1 MKARFRGYLTR
12 IPLIV
17 LLTVPFLLLV
27 SGAVGTVGYLSYES
41 GRRSIEALVDRLT
54 YQVSERVGDRLAGY
68 LRTPRD
74 IVRLS
79 ATALEN
85 GELNPDDFRQIEKDF
100 LHKIRAFRSL
110 STLSFGNT
118 RGEVIGTG
126 RDRSGFVALPN
137 RLVVWEA
144 IGKAPNTRRF
154 YEVDDRGD
162 RRQKVL
168 HITRDFDV
176 RQRGWYKAAA
186 TANRETWSPVFPVLN
201 IPVAAVSAVAPVYR
215 DARLQGVV
223 SSDLLLPDIGLFLAS
238 LRISPG
244 GKVFLVDRSG
254 DLVATSTA
262 EKPFLFDKGR
272 LTRVSASDSRD
283 PAIRSAALALPK
295 REIRSRQRFDFTLDD
310 QRYFAWVQPYR
321 DTVGLDWSI
330 VTAIPFADFTADI
343 AGNNRRTL
351 LLSGLTL
358 LLAGGIGIITARVV
372 VAPIRRLQQAAN
384 ALTRGELD
392 YPVRD
397 DGVGEVAS
405 LAGAFREMAGQLDR
419 SFRSLEA
426 SERRFSTLL
435 REVPIGI
442 SVFDA
447 TGQQIL
453 LNRNGEEMIG
463 RGMIATEI
471 DRLSDI
477 YELYIAGT
485 DILYPVDR
493 LPVSLA
499 LQGFTASADDIEVV
513 VNGERIPLEVRA
525 IPILDE
531 TGGILYAILAFQD
544 ISERRESERTRA
556 TYERELEKR
565 LAEQRE
571 IILQNEAVY
580 RAIVN
585 ALPDSLFR
593 LRRDGTYLDLHL
605 APDAGLYPLPLTDGA
620 RTAIDSAIETGEVQ
634 VYEFPFQEGDR
645 EYRKEARVVRLTDD
659 GVLAIVRD
667 ITERYGIER
676 IKDEFISV
684 VSHELRTP
692 LTAIRGSL
700 GLLGSG
706 VYRERPERSAELLTI
721 ALNNSERLT
730 RLINDILDLE
740 RLESGKTKLVKEP
753 CRVADLARQ
762 AIESV
767 GVLAESAGVT
777 LVQDTEDSEILAAP
791 DALVQTLTNLLSNAI
806 KFSPRG
812 STVRLTTSI
821 ERSGDRSFLR
831 FEVRDRGTGIPA
843 DKLTSIFDR
852 FQQVN
857 VSDSRRKGGTGLGLA
872 ICRSIVG
879 QHGGKIWV
887 ESVLGE
893 GSVFYFTIP
902 LDGRSDSIG

>member
-1 MKARFRGYLTR
+1 
-12 IPLIV
+12 
-17 LLTVPFLLLV
+17 
-27 SGAVGTVGYLSYES
+27 
-41 GRRSIEALVDRLT
+41 
-54 YQVSERVGDRLAGY
+54 
-68 LRTPRD
+68 
-74 IVRLS
+74 
-79 ATALEN
+79 
-85 GELNPDDFRQIEKDF
+85 
-100 LHKIRAFRSL
+100 
-110 STLSFGNT
+110 
-118 RGEVIGTG
+118 
-126 RDRSGFVALPN
+126 
-137 RLVVWEA
+137 
-144 IGKAPNTRRF
+144 
-154 YEVDDRGD
+154 
-162 RRQKVL
+162 
-168 HITRDFDV
+168 
-176 RQRGWYKAAA
+176 
-186 TANRETWSPVFPVLN
+186 
-201 IPVAAVSAVAPVYR
+201 
-215 DARLQGVV
+215 VV

-244 GKVFLVDRSG
+244 GRVFILDRSG
-254 DLVATSTA
+254 ELVATSTA
-262 EKPFLFDKGR
+262 EKQFLLDNGR
-272 LTRVSASDSRD
+272 LTRVSARDSRD

-295 REIRSRQRFDFTLDD
+295 REIRSRQRFDFTLDG
-310 QRYFAWVQPYR
+310 QRYFAWVQPYG
-321 DTVGLDWSI
+321 DTDGLDWSI
-330 VTAIPFADFTADI
+330 VTAIPETDFTADI

-358 LLAGGIGIITARVV
+358 LLAGGIGIVTARAV
-372 VAPIRRLQQAAN
+372 VAPIRRLQRAAN

-392 YPVRD
+392 YPVRG

-405 LAGAFREMAGQLDR
+405 LAAAFREMAGQLDR

-453 LNRNGEEMIG
+453 LNRSGEGILG
-463 RGMIATEI
+463 RGVIATEI

-485 DILYPVDR
+485 DIPYPVAR

-499 LQGFTASADDIEVV
+499 LRGLLASADDIEVV

-565 LAEQRE
+565 VAEQRE
-571 IILQNEAVY
+571 IILQNEAIY

-605 APDAGLYPLPLTDGA
+605 TPNAGLYPLPLTDGA
-620 RTAIDSAIETGEVQ
+620 RTAIERAIESGEVQ
-634 VYEFPFQEGDR
+634 VYEFPLVQGDR
-645 EYRKEARVVRLTDD
+645 EYRKEARVVRLTDE

-706 VYRERPERSAELLTI
+706 VYRDRPDRAAELLTI

-730 RLINDILDLE
+730 RLVNDILDLE
-740 RLESGKTKLVKEP
+740 RLQSGKTKLVKEP
-753 CRVADLARQ
+753 CQVGVLAQQ

-777 LVQDTEDSEILAAP
+777 LIQETEDLEIFAAP

-806 KFSPRG
+806 KFSPQG
-812 STVRLTTSI
+812 NVIHLTTSV
-821 ERSGDRSFLR
+821 EQQDNRSFLR
-831 FEVRDRGTGIPA
+831 FAVRDCGTGIPA

-852 FQQVN
+852 FGQVN

-872 ICRSIVG
+872 ICKSIVG

-887 ESVLGE
+887 ESVLGQ

-902 LDGRSDSIG
+902 LDGRSNE

>member
-1 MKARFRGYLTR
+1 
-12 IPLIV
+12 
-17 LLTVPFLLLV
+17 
-27 SGAVGTVGYLSYES
+27 
-41 GRRSIEALVDRLT
+41 
-54 YQVSERVGDRLAGY
+54 
-68 LRTPRD
+68 
-74 IVRLS
+74 
-79 ATALEN
+79 
-85 GELNPDDFRQIEKDF
+85 
-100 LHKIRAFRSL
+100 
-110 STLSFGNT
+110 
-118 RGEVIGTG
+118 
-126 RDRSGFVALPN
+126 
-137 RLVVWEA
+137 
-144 IGKAPNTRRF
+144 
-154 YEVDDRGD
+154 
-162 RRQKVL
+162 
-168 HITRDFDV
+168 
-176 RQRGWYKAAA
+176 
-186 TANRETWSPVFPVLN
+186 
-201 IPVAAVSAVAPVYR
+201 
-215 DARLQGVV
+215 
-223 SSDLLLPDIGLFLAS
+223 
-238 LRISPG
+238 
-244 GKVFLVDRSG
+244 
-254 DLVATSTA
+254 VATSTA
-262 EKPFLFDKGR
+262 EKPFLLDRGR
-272 LTRVSASDSRD
+272 LTRVSGRGSSD
-283 PAIRSAALALPK
+283 PAIRAAAFALSD
-295 REIRSRQRFDFTLDD
+295 RQSRTRQRFDFTLNG
-310 QRYFAWVQPYR
+310 QRHFAWVQPYG
-321 DTVGLDWSI
+321 DTHGLDWSI
-330 VTAIPFADFTADI
+330 VTVIPETDFTADI

-358 LLAGGIGIITARVV
+358 LLAGGIGILTARAV
-372 VAPIRRLQQAAN
+372 VAPIRRLQRAAN

-392 YPVRD
+392 YPVRG

-405 LAGAFREMAGQLDR
+405 LAGAFRKMAGQLDH

-453 LNRNGEEMIG
+453 LKRSGEGILG
-463 RGMIATEI
+463 RGVIATEI

-485 DILYPVDR
+485 DTPYPVEG

-499 LQGFTASADDIEVV
+499 LRGLTVSADDIEVA

-556 TYERELEKR
+556 NYERELEKR
-565 LAEQRE
+565 VAQQRE

-580 RAIVN
+580 QAIVN

-605 APDAGLYPLPLTDGA
+605 TPDAGVSPFPLTEGTQA
-620 RTAIDSAIETGEVQ
+620 VIERAIESGEVQ
-634 VYEFPFQEGDR
+634 VYEFPLWEGDR
-645 EYRKEARVVRLTDD
+645 EYRKEARVVRLTDEE
-659 GVLAIVRD
+659 VLAIVRD

-700 GLLGSG
+700 GLLNSG
-706 VYRERPERSAELLTI
+706 FYAGQPDRAAELLTI

-740 RLESGKTKLVKEP
+740 RLQSGKTKLVKEP
-753 CRVADLARQ
+753 CRVADLAQQ

-767 GVLAESAGVT
+767 GLLAESAGVT
-777 LVQDTEDSEILAAP
+777 LIQDTEDLEIFAAP

-806 KFSPRG
+806 KFSPRD
-812 STVRLTTSI
+812 SVVRLTTSI
-821 ERSGDRSFLR
+821 ERQDNHSFLR
-831 FEVRDRGTGIPA
+831 FAVCDRGTGIPA

-872 ICRSIVG
+872 ICKSIVG

-893 GSVFYFTIP
+893 GSVFCFTIP
-902 LDGRSDSIG
+902 LEG

>member
-1 MKARFRGYLTR
+1 MKVHFRGYLAR
-12 IPLIV
+12 IPLSF

-27 SGAVGTVGYLSYES
+27 SGAVATVGYLSYES
-41 GRRSIEALVDRLT
+41 GRRSIEALIDRLT
-54 YQVSERVGDRLAGY
+54 DQVSERVGDRLAGY
-68 LRTPRD
+68 LRTPHD
-74 IVRLS
+74 IVQLS

-85 GELNPDDFRQIEKDF
+85 GELNPDDFRQLEKDF

-110 STLSFGNT
+110 STLTFGNT
-118 RGEVIGTG
+118 RGEVVGAG
-126 RDRSGFVALPN
+126 RDRSGFVARPN
-137 RLVVWEA
+137 RLTVWEA
-144 IGKAPNTRRF
+144 LGKAPNTRRF
-154 YEVDDRGD
+154 YEVDERGE
-162 RRQKVL
+162 RREKVL
-168 HITRDFDV
+168 HITKDFDV
-176 RQRGWYKAAA
+176 RQRVWYRAAV

-201 IPVAAVSAVAPVYR
+201 LPVATVSAVAPVYR
-215 DARLQGVV
+215 NGRLQGVV
-223 SSDLLLPDIGLFLAS
+223 SSDLLLPDIGWFLAS

-244 GKVFLVDRSG
+244 GRIFITDRSG
-254 DLVATSTA
+254 YLVAASTA
-262 EKPFLFDKGR
+262 EKPFLLDQGR
-272 LTRVSASDSRD
+272 LTRVSAQDSSD
-283 PAIRSAALALPK
+283 PAIRAAAFALPESQS
-295 REIRSRQRFDFTLDD
+295 RGRQRFDFTLDG
-310 QRYFAWVQPYR
+310 QRHFAWVQPYT
-321 DTVGLDWSI
+321 DGLDWSI
-330 VTAIPFADFTADI
+330 VTVIPEADFTADI
-343 AGNNRRTL
+343 AGNNRQTL

-358 LLAGGIGIITARVV
+358 LLAGGIGILTARAV
-372 VAPIRRLQQAAN
+372 VAPIRRLQRAAN

-392 YPVRD
+392 YPVQG
-397 DGVGEVAS
+397 DGLGEVAS
-405 LAGAFREMAGQLDR
+405 LAGAFRKMAGQLDR

-453 LNRNGEEMIG
+453 LNRSGEGILG
-463 RGMIATEI
+463 CGVIATEI

-477 YELYIAGT
+477 YKLYIAGT
-485 DILYPVDR
+485 DTPYPVEA

-499 LQGFTASADDIEVV
+499 LRGLTVSADDIEVE

-556 TYERELEKR
+556 IYERELEKR
-565 LAEQRE
+565 VAQQRE

-605 APDAGLYPLPLTDGA
+605 TPDAAVYPFPLTEGTQA
-620 RTAIDSAIETGEVQ
+620 VIEQAIESGDVQ
-634 VYEFPFQEGDR
+634 VYEFPLLEGDR
-645 EYRKEARVVRLTDD
+645 EYRKEARVVRLTD
-659 GVLAIVRD
+659 GSVLAIVRD

-700 GLLGSG
+700 GLLNSG
-706 VYRERPERSAELLTI
+706 FYAGQPDRVAELLTI

-740 RLESGKTKLVKEP
+740 RLQSGKTKLVKEP
-753 CRVADLARQ
+753 CQVAALTQQ

-777 LVQDTEDSEILAAP
+777 LIQETEDLEIFAAP

-806 KFSPRG
+806 KFSPCD
-812 STVRLTTSI
+812 SVVSLTTSI
-821 ERSGDRSFLR
+821 ERQDNHSFLR
-831 FEVRDRGTGIPA
+831 FAVRDCGTGIPA

-872 ICRSIVG
+872 ICKSIVG

-902 LDGRSDSIG
+902 LDG

>member
-1 MKARFRGYLTR
+1 MKARFWGYLAR
-12 IPLIV
+12 IPLSV

-27 SGAVGTVGYLSYES
+27 SGAVATVGYLSYES

-54 YQVSERVGDRLAGY
+54 YQVSERVGDRLADY
-68 LRTPRD
+68 LRTPCD
-74 IVRLS
+74 IVRMS

-100 LHKIRAFRSL
+100 LHKIRTFRSL
-110 STLSFGNT
+110 STLTFGNT
-118 RGEVIGTG
+118 RGEVIGAG

-154 YEVDDRGD
+154 YEVDDRGN
-162 RRQKVL
+162 RRQRVL

-176 RQRGWYKAAA
+176 RQREWYTAAA
-186 TANRETWSPVFPVLN
+186 TANQETWSPVFPVLN

-215 DARLQGVV
+215 DGRLQGVV

-244 GKVFLVDRSG
+244 GRIFITDRPG
-254 DLVATSTA
+254 YLVATSTE
-262 EKPFLFDKGR
+262 EKPFLLDNGR
-272 LTRVSASDSRD
+272 LTRVSAQSSSNRTIQ
-283 PAIRSAALALPK
+283 AAALALPERQK
-295 REIRSRQRFDFTLDD
+295 QGRQRFGFTLDG
-310 QRYFAWVQPYR
+310 QRHFAWVQPYR

-330 VTAIPFADFTADI
+330 VTVIPEADFTADI
-343 AGNNRRTL
+343 VGNNRRTL

-358 LLAGGIGIITARVV
+358 LLAGGIGTLTARAV
-372 VAPIRRLQQAAN
+372 VAPIRRLQRAAN
-384 ALTRGELD
+384 ALMRGELD
-392 YPVRD
+392 YPVRG

-405 LAGAFREMAGQLDR
+405 LAAAFRKMAGQLDR

-426 SERRFSTLL
+426 SEQRFSTLL

-447 TGQQIL
+447 TGRQIL
-453 LNRNGEEMIG
+453 LNRSGEEILG
-463 RGMIATEI
+463 RGVIATEI

-485 DILYPVDR
+485 DIPYPVQG

-499 LQGFTASADDIEVV
+499 LRGLTASADDIEVAV
-513 VNGERIPLEVRA
+513 KGARIPLEVRA

-531 TGGILYAILAFQD
+531 TGGLLYAILAFQD

-556 TYERELEKR
+556 NYERELEKR
-565 LAEQRE
+565 VAEQRE

-593 LRRDGTYLDLHL
+593 LRRDGTYLGLHL
-605 APDAGLYPLPLTDGA
+605 NADAGVSPLPLTEGA
-620 RTAIDSAIETGEVQ
+620 QAVIERAIESGQVQ
-634 VYEFPFQEGDR
+634 VYEFPLWEGDR
-645 EYRKEARVVRLTDD
+645 EYQKEARVVRLTD
-659 GVLAIVRD
+659 GSVLAIVRD

-700 GLLGSG
+700 GLLNSG
-706 VYRERPERSAELLTI
+706 FYAGQPERAAELLAI
-721 ALNNSERLT
+721 AFNNSERLT

-740 RLESGKTKLVKEP
+740 RLQSGKTKLVKEP
-753 CRVADLARQ
+753 CRLADLAQQ

-777 LVQDTEDSEILAAP
+777 LIEDTEDLEIFAAP

-806 KFSPRG
+806 KFSPRD
-812 STVRLTTSI
+812 SVVDLTTSI
-821 ERSGDRSFLR
+821 EQQDNYAFLR
-831 FEVRDRGTGIPA
+831 FAVRDYGQGIPA

-852 FQQVN
+852 FGQVN

-872 ICRSIVG
+872 ICKSIVE

-887 ESVLGE
+887 ESVLGQ

-902 LDGRSDSIG
+902 LRERDE